1 MELISVKAL
10 SEELGV
16 SKPTLFKRID
26 KLGLRSEL
34 QKQGKALMI
43 PYEVAEKLRE
53 AYKVAER
60 EPEKAE
66 EQNSTK
72 ESEDITSA
80 LIEMLK
86 EELKNKE
93 EHIKY
98 LENQVSELQA
108 DVRRYT
114 YQNQLLLSSGS
125 GAEESQSEPV
135 EAEFTE
141 EPEAERTEE
150 EPKSEHKKS
159 FLRRLFNM

>member
-26 KLGLRSEL
+26 KLDLRSEL

-66 EQNSTK
+66 EPKSAQDN
-72 ESEDITSA
+72 EQITSA

-86 EELKNKE
+86 DELKSKNQQIENLQKQ
-93 EHIKY
+93 IDGL
-98 LENQVSELQA
+98 LEDN
-108 DVRRYT
+108 RRYVAV
-114 YQNQLLLSSGS
+114 NAQLLLSSGS

-135 EAEFTE
+135 EAEIIPDAE
-141 EPEAERTEE
+141 EQTPEEA
-150 EPKSEHKKS
+150 PKKGFFRK
-159 FLRRLFNM
+159 LFGF